1 MYEITSADHGRSRSS
16 RAITPRYLREKC
28 CARSSGSITHSINPL
43 TTLFAAITNMTT
55 AFTDAN
61 KVAGFIIQR
70 GRIGFEA
77 FTAG

>member
-1 MYEITSADHGRSRSS
+1 
-16 RAITPRYLREKC
+16 
-28 CARSSGSITHSINPL
+28 
-43 TTLFAAITNMTT
+43 MTT